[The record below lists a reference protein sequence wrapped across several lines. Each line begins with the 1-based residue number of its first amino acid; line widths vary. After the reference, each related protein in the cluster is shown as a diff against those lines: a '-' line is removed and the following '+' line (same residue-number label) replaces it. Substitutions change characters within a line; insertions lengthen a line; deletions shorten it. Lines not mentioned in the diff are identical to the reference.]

1 MRQVEAE
8 HMQLHPHA
16 ADDADAF
23 AKIHLRVTRRMS
35 ERHEDLARARARQ
48 PHIILHHCV
57 AAGEV
62 VLIPQPFN
70 KGVLGDGEGQ
80 LAGQRTLR

>member
-1 MRQVEAE
+1 
-8 HMQLHPHA
+8 
-16 ADDADAF
+16 
-23 AKIHLRVTRRMS
+23 
-35 ERHEDLARARARQ
+35 
-48 PHIILHHCV
+48 
-57 AAGEV
+57 